1 MVNTGGVV
9 DLVVV
14 REVAVVLGEV
24 VVRGVTV
31 VVTVSVSSF
40 SPVLVVVVRA
50 VVKVV
55 ETVDEVS
62 RAEDVVLSAVVEA
75 A

>member
-55 ETVDEVS
+55 DTVDEVS